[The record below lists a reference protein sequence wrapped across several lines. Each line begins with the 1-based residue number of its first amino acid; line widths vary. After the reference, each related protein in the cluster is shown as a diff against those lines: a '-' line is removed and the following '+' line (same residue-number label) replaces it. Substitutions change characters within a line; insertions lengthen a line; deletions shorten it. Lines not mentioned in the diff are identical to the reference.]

1 MKEAVP
7 ADVALMRLR
16 SPAEIR
22 DLRDGV
28 LTILRRELVDHSQAE
43 DLCNETFRI
52 VLERLRQRPL
62 EDPEGLAPYLAQTAR
77 FLVRGDRRTARRHRT
92 YTGQQESIDQFEDP
106 AGDPTVVAEAE
117 ARAKAVRELLREMPN
132 MRDREILVRVY
143 LRDQGKNEVCVALG
157 IGDDH
162 YRRVVFR
169 ARERF
174 RELLKKRYR
183 VSDLYCLALA

>member
-1 MKEAVP
+1 
-7 ADVALMRLR
+7 MRLQ
-16 SPAEIR
+16 SPGELR
-22 DLRDGV
+22 ELRDGV
-28 LTILRRELVDHSQAE
+28 LCLLRRELGDRAQAE

-62 EDPEGLAPYLAQTAR
+62 EDPQGLPSYLAQTAR
-77 FLVRGDRRTARRHRT
+77 FLARGNRRMARRQRT

-106 AGDPTVVAEAE
+106 ATDPAATVQAETR
-117 ARAKAVRELLREMPN
+117 ARAVRKLLQEMPN
-132 MRDREILVRVY
+132 VRDREILVRLY
-143 LRDQGKNEVCVALG
+143 LRDQGKEEICEALA

-162 YRRVVFR
+162 FRRVVFR

-174 RELLKKRYR
+174 RELLEKRYR